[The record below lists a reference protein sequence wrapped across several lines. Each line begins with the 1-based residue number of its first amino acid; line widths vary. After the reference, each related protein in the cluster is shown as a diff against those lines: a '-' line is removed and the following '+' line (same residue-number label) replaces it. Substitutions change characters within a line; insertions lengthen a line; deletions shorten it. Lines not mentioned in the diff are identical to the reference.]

1 MRTVCVA
8 LALGALLFCPKL
20 YAQETRERLAERIQD
35 LHLTARQDTKIAD
48 IRNEYRPKVQAAEEE
63 LVAVVKNE
71 IEQIRNVLTPEQKAK
86 VTEMREERQEGRADR
101 REGRLA
107 ERLAHL
113 QQLDLTDEEKAKF
126 AAIREEFH
134 PKIVKAME
142 SLKGTLTPEQLRERA
157 EALRA
162 GKNHAQ
168 VIAALKL
175 TGQQKEKVEAVGTEL
190 RTLVREEL
198 EKMRDVL
205 SAEQKEE
212 IQEIRQEHKDRVRD
226 HKAYAIMHSRDL
238 NLTANERSKLEGVRR
253 EYRPKVHA
261 AGDKLRAT
269 VREEVEAIVAVL
281 KG

>member
-1 MRTVCVA
+1 MRTLCVA
-8 LALGALLFCPKL
+8 FALGALAVCPKL
-20 YAQETRERLAERIQD
+20 YAQETRDRLGERMQD
-35 LHLTARQDTKIAD
+35 LNLTAQQESKIAD
-48 IRNEYRPKVQAAEEE
+48 IRKEYRPKVQAAEND
-63 LVAVVKNE
+63 LAAVVKSE
-71 IEQIRNVLTPEQKAK
+71 VEKVRSVLTPEQKAN
-86 VTEMREERQEGRADR
+86 VAEMKEERQEGRAER

-107 ERLAHL
+107 ERIAHL
-113 QQLDLTDEEKAKF
+113 QQLDLTDEEKAKI

-142 SLKGTLTPEQLRERA
+142 SLKGTLTPEQLQARA

-162 GKNHAQ
+162 GKNHAEI
-168 VIAALKL
+168 IAALKL
-175 TGQQKEKVEAVGTEL
+175 SGDQKEKVEAVGTEL

-198 EKMRDVL
+198 EKVRDVL

-212 IQEIRQEHKDRVRD
+212 IQDFRQERRDRVRD
-226 HKAYAIMHSRDL
+226 RKAHDIMNFREL
-238 NLTANERSKLEGVRR
+238 NLTADEKTQIQSIRKDF
-253 EYRPKVHA
+253 RPKVHE